1 MMTMKNAPSLEDG
14 TEKTEVQIIEQ
25 VLKERSPKTSST
37 GTFLSNLGIGSIS
50 KKSSVSTARIR
61 ELENKLAEQEEQS
74 LLAAER
80 YKKEMEERMEAQ
92 DKEFAEMKKK
102 QEQDFATL
110 MKAQEEKNIATEK
123 KQEELEAMLRFM
135 LRTSQQQGQG
145 SNSTAPPS

>member
-61 ELENKLAEQEEQS
+61 ELENKLAEHEEQS

-92 DKEFAEMKKK
+92 DKEFAEMKMK
-102 QEQDFATL
+102 QQQDYENL

-123 KQEELEAMLRFM
+123 KQQDLEAMISFM
-135 LRTSQQQGQG
+135 LRTSQQQGKG
-145 SNSTAPPS
+145 SN

>member
-1 MMTMKNAPSLEDG
+1 MITMKSAVSKEDC

-92 DKEFAEMKKK
+92 DKEFAEMKMK
-102 QEQDFATL
+102 QQQDYENL
-110 MKAQEEKNIATEK
+110 MKAQEEKNIANEK
-123 KQEELEAMLRFM
+123 KQQELEAMLRFM
-135 LRTSQQQGQG
+135 LRTSQQQGQS

>member
-61 ELENKLAEQEEQS
+61 ELESRLAEQEEQS

-92 DKEFAEMKKK
+92 DKEFAEMKMK
-102 QEQDFATL
+102 QQQDYENL
-110 MKAQEEKNIATEK
+110 MKAQEEKNIANEK
-123 KQEELEAMLRFM
+123 KQQELEAMLRFM